1 MIKLKFLSNNLNYL
15 QSYKNIVLKNPKKFY
30 KMQLNIL
37 IKTERH
43 ITVNI
48 KKLVYY
54 KITIKNGLYIKIINS
69 SNIKE
74 CIHS

>member
-1 MIKLKFLSNNLNYL
+1 MIKIKFLSNNLNYL

-48 KKLVYY
+48 KKLVYDF
-54 KITIKNGLYIKIINS
+54 
-69 SNIKE
+69 
-74 CIHS
+74 